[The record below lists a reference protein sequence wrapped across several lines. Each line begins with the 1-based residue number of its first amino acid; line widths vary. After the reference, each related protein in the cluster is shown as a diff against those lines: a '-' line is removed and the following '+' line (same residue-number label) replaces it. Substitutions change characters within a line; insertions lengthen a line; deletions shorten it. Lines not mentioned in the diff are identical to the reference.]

1 MLSLAA
7 LLVSIQTVVS
17 FSLEWDAWIQWKLQ
31 HEKTYPSYQEEQSH
45 MNVWLDNYKF
55 VNEHNSRTDVT
66 YNIELNFLADQ
77 VHVKVVICK
86 KVVEMVVLSF
96 AL

>member
-1 MLSLAA
+1 
-7 LLVSIQTVVS
+7 
-17 FSLEWDAWIQWKLQ
+17 
-31 HEKTYPSYQEEQSH
+31 

-66 YNIELNFLADQ
+66 YKVELNFLADQ